1 MIEYKNISK
10 LYNDKYIIE
19 DFNLTIAQGEFVTI
33 VGSSGSGK
41 TTILKMVNGLVK
53 PSMGDIFV
61 GGKSITEHDI
71 IELRRSIGYAIQG
84 SILFPHLTVE
94 QNIAFVPNLKGEKK
108 IKTSIQKW
116 IRAVGLKE
124 EMLSRYPSELSG
136 GEQQR
141 VGIARAM
148 ITNPPI
154 ILMDEPFGAVDEIT
168 RSQLQ
173 NLIKG
178 LHVES
183 GVTILFVTH
192 DISEAL
198 YLGTKILIVN
208 GGRIEQFASPLQIRE
223 NPTNEYVRSLIK
235 SSL

>member
-1 MIEYKNISK
+1 MIEYRNISK
-10 LYNDKYIIE
+10 RYNDKYIIE
-19 DFNLTIAQGEFVTI
+19 NFNLTVNQGEFITI

-53 PSMGDIFV
+53 PTSGEILV
-61 GGKSITEHDI
+61 GGKSISEQDI

-94 QNIAFVPNLKGEKK
+94 QNIAYVPHLKGDKN
-108 IKTSIQKW
+108 IKVLIKQW
-116 IRAVGLKE
+116 IKAVGLNE

-173 NLIKG
+173 KLIKE
-178 LHVES
+178 LHADS
-183 GVTILFVTH
+183 GATILFITH

-198 YLGTKILIVN
+198 YLGTKTLILYDGNV
-208 GGRIEQFASPLQIRE
+208 EQYASPKQIRE
-223 NPTNEYVRSLIK
+223 NPTNDYVRSLIK
-235 SSL
+235 TIL